1 MSTITE
7 ESSSPP
13 EQPPKIAI
21 IGAGIAGLSAARA
34 LFAGGLQNLT
44 IFEAA
49 NRIGGRIHTVPFG
62 DHHLEL
68 GAQWLHGQQENV
80 LYRFAEEHQLLPAD
94 PVAECGVQGAGA
106 WLRDDDGGLE
116 IEEGGREEALV
127 EALIAWLD
135 ASKAA
140 LGERINGRKEE
151 EEGEIEPVKKKK
163 NMFEYFS
170 AALDRFIAFE
180 GPLAER
186 DVRLCK
192 MVFRW
197 FILFEVIDNAAAE
210 GDLRQISHLSYS
222 EYEECEGVV
231 ELVNLQH
238 GYGSLIR
245 ALVKGLPLEDDN
257 FLRLKTAVRRVEP
270 LMMKMSSCDG
280 GKQVPKVKLLT
291 RKLSYDVELEEELT
305 KDFEA
310 LDDEEEE
317 DEDEVEE
324 HLFDHVIVTSSL
336 GFLKEQLQLEEK
348 KSRSFF
354 GFCLPPEKTA
364 LITALGFG
372 TIAKIFLHFE
382 RPFWREGERGFQVLW
397 TPRTAQSGDQHS
409 YEGDDDEDDE
419 GEDVVVKEDGNSF
432 WLRSIQSFDA
442 VRGQPH
448 LLMAWVGSPGAEA
461 VERMSKGRIARAC
474 GRLLRRIVP
483 SSRLKT
489 PSEETVIEDPSAVVC
504 SRWHSHPFIRGAYSN
519 RTVAYE
525 QLSGAAFDGAGAG
538 VDLLAKPVTVGDLFS
553 SSSADADADDDTD
566 RPLVLFAGEATDRT
580 HYSTTDGAARSG
592 AREAARLLSLYD
604 CEGKS

>member
-1 MSTITE
+1 M
-7 ESSSPP
+7 SSSSRTTESLSSLSSP
-13 EQPPKIAI
+13 QQPKIAI

-68 GAQWLHGQQENV
+68 GAQWLHGQQDNV

-106 WLRDDDGGLE
+106 WLRDDDGLE
-116 IEEGGREEALV
+116 IEDGGREEALV
-127 EALIAWLD
+127 LTLIAWLD

-140 LGERINGRKEE
+140 LGERINGGKEEDEE
-151 EEGEIEPVKKKK
+151 EEVEPVKKK

-238 GYGSLIR
+238 GYGSLLR

-280 GKQVPKVKLLT
+280 GKQARAKVKLLT
-291 RKLSYDVELEEELT
+291 RKLSYDVELEEELA

-310 LDDEEEE
+310 LDDDEE
-317 DEDEVEE
+317 DEEKEDEEE
-324 HLFDHVIVTSSL
+324 HLFDHVILTSSL

-397 TPRTAQSGDQHS
+397 TPRSSQFGDQHS
-409 YEGDDDEDDE
+409 YEEDE
-419 GEDVVVKEDGNSF
+419 NSF

-553 SSSADADADDDTD
+553 SSSADADADDDDDTD

-604 CEGKS
+604 CQGKKS

>member
-1 MSTITE
+1 MFL
-7 ESSSPP
+7 
-13 EQPPKIAI
+13 K
-21 IGAGIAGLSAARA
+21 
-34 LFAGGLQNLT
+34 
-44 IFEAA
+44 
-49 NRIGGRIHTVPFG
+49 PFPFYFLG

-68 GAQWLHGQQENV
+68 GAQWLHGQQDNV

-106 WLRDDDGGLE
+106 WLRDDDGDLE

-140 LGERINGRKEE
+140 LGERINGGKDDEE
-151 EEGEIEPVKKKK
+151 EDGEEVGEVEPAKKKK

-192 MVFRW
+192 MVVSAHSNRKCKQTPHLPSSFLLFEFHSIQFRW

-238 GYGSLIR
+238 GYGSLLR
-245 ALVKGLPLEDDN
+245 ALVKGLPLEDDD
-257 FLRLKTAVRRVEP
+257 FLRLKTAVRRIEP
-270 LMMKMSSCDG
+270 LMMSCD

-291 RKLSYDVELEEELT
+291 RKLSYDVEEELA
-305 KDFEA
+305 KDFEV
-310 LDDEEEE
+310 LDDEEE
-317 DEDEVEE
+317 DEKE

-354 GFCLPPEKTA
+354 GFHLPPEKTA

-419 GEDVVVKEDGNSF
+419 DEDVAVVKEDDENSF

-489 PSEETVIEDPSAVVC
+489 PSEKIENPSAVVC

-525 QLSGAAFDGAGAG
+525 QLSGVFQGG
-538 VDLLAKPVTVGDLFS
+538 VDLLAKPVTVGDLFG
-553 SSSADADADDDTD
+553 SSSADDDVDGDDTD

-604 CEGKS
+604 CQGKRS

>member
-1 MSTITE
+1 M
-7 ESSSPP
+7 
-13 EQPPKIAI
+13 
-21 IGAGIAGLSAARA
+21 
-34 LFAGGLQNLT
+34 LT
-44 IFEAA
+44 QI
-49 NRIGGRIHTVPFG
+49 
-62 DHHLEL
+62 
-68 GAQWLHGQQENV
+68 ENV
-80 LYRFAEEHQLLPAD
+80 NKLLTYLP
-94 PVAECGVQGAGA
+94 
-106 WLRDDDGGLE
+106 LFFFSNS
-116 IEEGGREEALV
+116 I
-127 EALIAWLD
+127 LIQ
-135 ASKAA
+135 
-140 LGERINGRKEE
+140 
-151 EEGEIEPVKKKK
+151 
-163 NMFEYFS
+163 
-170 AALDRFIAFE
+170 
-180 GPLAER
+180 
-186 DVRLCK
+186 
-192 MVFRW
+192 FRW

-238 GYGSLIR
+238 GYGSLLR

-270 LMMKMSSCDG
+270 LMRSCD

-291 RKLSYDVELEEELT
+291 RKLSYDVEDEEELA

-397 TPRTAQSGDQHS
+397 TPRSSQFGDQHS
-409 YEGDDDEDDE
+409 YEGDDE
-419 GEDVVVKEDGNSF
+419 GEDVVVKEDENSF

-489 PSEETVIEDPSAVVC
+489 PLEKIENPSAVVC
-504 SRWHSHPFIRGAYSN
+504 SRWHAHPFIRGAYSN

-525 QLSGAAFDGAGAG
+525 QLSGAAFQGGAG
-538 VDLLAKPVTVGDLFS
+538 VDLLAKPVTVGDLFR
-553 SSSADADADDDTD
+553 SSSADDDGDDDTKS

-604 CEGKS
+604 CQGKKS

>member
-1 MSTITE
+1 M
-7 ESSSPP
+7 
-13 EQPPKIAI
+13 
-21 IGAGIAGLSAARA
+21 
-34 LFAGGLQNLT
+34 
-44 IFEAA
+44 
-49 NRIGGRIHTVPFG
+49 
-62 DHHLEL
+62 
-68 GAQWLHGQQENV
+68 
-80 LYRFAEEHQLLPAD
+80 
-94 PVAECGVQGAGA
+94 
-106 WLRDDDGGLE
+106 
-116 IEEGGREEALV
+116 
-127 EALIAWLD
+127 
-135 ASKAA
+135 
-140 LGERINGRKEE
+140 
-151 EEGEIEPVKKKK
+151 
-163 NMFEYFS
+163 
-170 AALDRFIAFE
+170 
-180 GPLAER
+180 
-186 DVRLCK
+186 
-192 MVFRW
+192 
-197 FILFEVIDNAAAE
+197 IDNAAAE

-238 GYGSLIR
+238 GYGSLLR
-245 ALVKGLPLEDDN
+245 ALVKGLPLEDDD

-280 GKQVPKVKLLT
+280 GKQAPKVKLLT
-291 RKLSYDVELEEELT
+291 RKLSYDVELEEELA

-310 LDDEEEE
+310 LDDEEEDEE
-317 DEDEVEE
+317 DEDGEE
-324 HLFDHVIVTSSL
+324 HLFDHIIVTSSL
-336 GFLKEQLQLEEK
+336 GFLKEQLEEK
-348 KSRSFF
+348 SRFF

-397 TPRTAQSGDQHS
+397 TPRSSQFGDQHS
-409 YEGDDDEDDE
+409 YEGDDDEDDDE
-419 GEDVVVKEDGNSF
+419 DEDVAVFKEDENSF
-432 WLRSIQSFDA
+432 WLRSIQSFDV

-489 PSEETVIEDPSAVVC
+489 SLEKIEDPSAVVC

-525 QLSGAAFDGAGAG
+525 QLSGAAFQGG

-553 SSSADADADDDTD
+553 NSSADADADDDDDTD

-604 CEGKS
+604 CQGKKS

>member
-1 MSTITE
+1 M
-7 ESSSPP
+7 
-13 EQPPKIAI
+13 
-21 IGAGIAGLSAARA
+21 
-34 LFAGGLQNLT
+34 
-44 IFEAA
+44 
-49 NRIGGRIHTVPFG
+49 
-62 DHHLEL
+62 EL
-68 GAQWLHGQQENV
+68 H
-80 LYRFAEEHQLLPAD
+80 
-94 PVAECGVQGAGA
+94 
-106 WLRDDDGGLE
+106 
-116 IEEGGREEALV
+116 
-127 EALIAWLD
+127 
-135 ASKAA
+135 
-140 LGERINGRKEE
+140 
-151 EEGEIEPVKKKK
+151 
-163 NMFEYFS
+163 
-170 AALDRFIAFE
+170 FIQ
-180 GPLAER
+180 
-186 DVRLCK
+186 
-192 MVFRW
+192 FRW

-238 GYGSLIR
+238 GYGSLLR
-245 ALVKGLPLEDDN
+245 ALVKGLPLEDDD
-257 FLRLKTAVRRVEP
+257 FLRLKTAVRRIEP
-270 LMMKMSSCDG
+270 LMMSCD

-291 RKLSYDVELEEELT
+291 RKLSYDVELEEELA

-310 LDDEEEE
+310 LDDDEE
-317 DEDEVEE
+317 DEEKEDEEE

-397 TPRTAQSGDQHS
+397 TPRSSQFGDQHS
-409 YEGDDDEDDE
+409 YEGDDDEGDE
-419 GEDVVVKEDGNSF
+419 DEDVAVVKEDENSF

-489 PSEETVIEDPSAVVC
+489 PLEKIEDPSAVVC

-553 SSSADADADDDTD
+553 SSSADHDGDNS

-592 AREAARLLSLYD
+592 AREAARLLRLYD
-604 CEGKS
+604 CQGKRN